1 MQAPQLL
8 SAAMAA
14 AHLLSASVLSP
25 PPAFLTFLPS
35 DALPRASLTSPAIAA
50 GGKKAVSVLRG
61 SSQVEGVVTLVQK
74 DDGSDLPSSFI
85 RVVVVIESAVQS
97 SVLFGVSVS
106 SKLGMFVS
114 DLNSN

>member
-14 AHLLSASVLSP
+14 AHLVSASVLSP
-25 PPAFLTFLPS
+25 PPAFLPS

-97 SVLFGVSVS
+97 SVLFGISVS

-114 DLNSN
+114 DLNLN